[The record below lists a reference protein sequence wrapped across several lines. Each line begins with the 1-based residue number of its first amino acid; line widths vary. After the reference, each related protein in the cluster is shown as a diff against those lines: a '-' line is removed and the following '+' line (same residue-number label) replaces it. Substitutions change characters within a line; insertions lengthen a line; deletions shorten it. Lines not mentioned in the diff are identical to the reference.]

1 MDLTEEGED
10 EFVMEYDNIFIPVS
24 DSSCIRITMQTFST
38 GKGDTGVSASDKD
51 VIAITESLK
60 VY

>member
-1 MDLTEEGED
+1 
-10 EFVMEYDNIFIPVS
+10 MEYDNIFIPVS

-51 VIAITESLK
+51 VIAIMESLK
-60 VY
+60 VD